1 MRARLLRVACA
12 LCALGLCVQP
22 IFGDE
27 STKNTQLEQLSSQMA
42 MLKEELNTLKHKLAS
57 SSSSTVSDDRK
68 ILPHLK
74 STHARRENATN
85 SDTRALPKVKSH
97 GITERAQPTKIKPQS
112 DSEMPPRPM
121 SGKDLIRLIGEEQTY
136 MPFDLDVPGQAFV
149 STGPYVGVPVQYS
162 GSNLIINSP
171 SVNTDLQLLGIRKH
185 IIEQLAFMGGD
196 VFREPHH
203 SHLLLS
209 GQIEAQLAL
218 FKPAGHP
225 YTSDVDVTTVAFDLF
240 VIGPSDWLLG
250 FVDFN
255 YDNSPLLNNR
265 FRIANSRL
273 FVNRAFI
280 TIGDLVQSPV
290 YGTFGQFFIPFGT
303 YSSIMISDT
312 LPKLLARTKAR
323 ALQIGFQ
330 QQSKDALY
338 GAVYI
343 FRGYSHL
350 GSGSKINTGG
360 VNLGFTLSQGDFNS
374 NIGAGWIAN
383 LADSTGMQLGNGFA
397 FNEKISH
404 RVPAYNIHALFD
416 FSKHIDFI
424 LEYVTAATRF
434 NPNNMSYNGKGARPW
449 AIDLEA
455 AYSFYILNE
464 KPSAIGLGFG
474 KSHQALS
481 LGIPL
486 TRTSVVFN
494 TSLLRNTLQSIEFRR
509 DRNYAQSDYANGQ
522 VHDGDVRGHC
532 TSVVCHETRKS
543 DYALTFQFDY
553 YF

>member
-1 MRARLLRVACA
+1 MRAQLMRAAIA
-12 LCALGLCVQP
+12 LCAMGFCVQP
-22 IFGDE
+22 ILGEE
-27 STKNTQLEQLSSQMA
+27 STKNAQLEQLSSQMA
-42 MLKEELNTLKHKLAS
+42 MLKEELSALKTKLAT
-57 SSSSTVSDDRK
+57 SSTSSVIDDKKTFLRAKTTHTSTGSDLRANQHASQK
-68 ILPHLK
+68 I
-74 STHARRENATN
+74 SSHA
-85 SDTRALPKVKSH
+85 
-97 GITERAQPTKIKPQS
+97 ITERAQPTKIKPQS
-112 DSEMPPRPM
+112 DSEMPKPM

-171 SVNTDLQLLGIRKH
+171 SVNTDLQLLSIRKH

-218 FKPAGHP
+218 FKPAGRP

-255 YDNSPLLNNR
+255 YDNSPLVNNR

-290 YGTFGQFFIPFGT
+290 YGTFGQFFVPFGT

-338 GAVYI
+338 GAVYVY
-343 FRGYSHL
+343 RGYSHL
-350 GSGSKINTGG
+350 GSGTKINTGG

-374 NIGAGWIAN
+374 NIGGGWIAN

-416 FSKHIDFI
+416 FAKHIDFI
-424 LEYVTAATRF
+424 LEYVTAATHF
-434 NPNNMSYNGKGARPW
+434 SPNNMSYNGKGARPW

-464 KPSAIGLGFG
+464 KPSAIGIGFG

-481 LGIPL
+481 LGMPL

-522 VHDGDVRGHC
+522 VRDGDVRGQC